1 MRVRACMRVC
11 VCVMHKHTYVH
22 VTSVLCAC
30 SSLIHPS
37 VPTGPPPPPCTIGF
51 NQAMYTV
58 EEDDRQV
65 RVCVD
70 MECPENRTGF
80 ARVEVYRDDKPVSDK
95 RLAGKYVVVM

>member
-1 MRVRACMRVC
+1 M
-11 VCVMHKHTYVH
+11 
-22 VTSVLCAC
+22 LCAC

-37 VPTGPPPPPCTIGF
+37 VPTVPIPCYIGF

-58 EEDDRQV
+58 EESDRQV

-70 MECPENRTGF
+70 MECPENLTGF

>member
-1 MRVRACMRVC
+1 M
-11 VCVMHKHTYVH
+11 
-22 VTSVLCAC
+22 LCAC
-30 SSLIHPS
+30 SSLIYPS
-37 VPTGPPPPPCTIGF
+37 VPTEPRPPCTIGF

-58 EEDDRQV
+58 EEDDGQV